1 MYFETVLDV
10 MRHNP
15 FSEITTNMI
24 KLVGTTIDQNMPKD
38 LFENNISRVIQSQG
52 LDKRPQ
58 AQQVTSEKIEIDFS
72 SQSVMSRLY
81 VLLECIKLANRI
93 ITELHSTIKQEEL
106 ELLILKLNDCHRMAA
121 DFNNNVLLRYLLWR
135 NGYNAKSPQLPSMY
149 KIERVTTESI
159 LLHLNKN
166 IAKFTLEKEEGVAN
180 FNRYAE

>member
-15 FSEITTNMI
+15 FSEITTSMI
-24 KLVGTTIDQNMPKD
+24 KLVSTTIDQNMPKA
-38 LFENNISRVIQSQG
+38 LFENNISRVIAEKALNS
-52 LDKRPQ
+52 KPQ
-58 AQQVTSEKIEIDFS
+58 AEQVVSEKIEIDFS
-72 SQSVMSRLY
+72 SQSVMGRLY

-106 ELLILKLNDCHRMAA
+106 ELLITKLEECHKMAE

-135 NGYNAKSPQLPSMY
+135 NGYNAKSPQLPSLY

-166 IAKFTLEKEEGVAN
+166 ITEFTLEKEEGAVN

>member
-15 FSEITTNMI
+15 FSDITTSMI
-24 KLVGTTIDQNMPKD
+24 KLVSTTIDQNMPKA
-38 LFENNISRVIQSQG
+38 LFENNISRVIENKG
-52 LDKRPQ
+52 LDKKPQ
-58 AQQVTSEKIEIDFS
+58 AEQVISEKVEIDFS
-72 SQSVMSRLY
+72 SQSVMGRLY

-106 ELLILKLNDCHRMAA
+106 EVLVSKLNDCYNMAA
-121 DFNNNVLLRYLLWR
+121 EFNNNVLLRYLLWR
-135 NGYNAKSPQLPSMY
+135 NGYNAKSPQLPSLY

-159 LLHLNKN
+159 LLHLSKN
-166 IAKFTLEKEEGVAN
+166 IVHFTMDKEEGMSN